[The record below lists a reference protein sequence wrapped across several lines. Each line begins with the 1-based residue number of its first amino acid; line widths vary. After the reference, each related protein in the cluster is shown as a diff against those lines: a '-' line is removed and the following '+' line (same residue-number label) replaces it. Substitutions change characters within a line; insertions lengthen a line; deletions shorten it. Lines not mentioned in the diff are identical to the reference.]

1 MDSQV
6 GGVQEMPGALPD
18 WYPQYGFR
26 ARRNCGS
33 KGKRPQ
39 LVIGPQQHGNGKT
52 RDVSRQQEIH
62 QVTHPSGKGKWTPVG
77 SCVNQFE
84 QKLHTVGSR
93 QSYQRLCPGLLEAQ
107 VDMANDIENRDSCGK
122 APQCCQAGH
131 FTAILRGHH
140 STLLPLTTSY
150 LSSLLSEARHAGP
163 LQRCFQFLPF
173 ISAERSQARR
183 AVAEMLSISTAS
195 WRNGFQ

>member
-1 MDSQV
+1 
-6 GGVQEMPGALPD
+6 MPGALPD

-26 ARRNCGS
+26 AHRNRGS

-62 QVTHPSGKGKWTPVG
+62 QVTHPPGKGKWTPVG
-77 SCVNQFE
+77 SSVNQFE
-84 QKLHTVGSR
+84 QKLHAVGGR

-122 APQCCQAGH
+122 APQCCQAGR

-140 STLLPLTTSY
+140 STLLPLTTK
-150 LSSLLSEARHAGP
+150 AH
-163 LQRCFQFLPF
+163 
-173 ISAERSQARR
+173 
-183 AVAEMLSISTAS
+183 TAT
-195 WRNGFQ
+195 WRNGFQPSFALLTYQPSSTVCQPGARETLCW